1 MKTPVL
7 VAKVALFALLV
18 LALTG
23 LQGCKNQDVTP
34 EFYLSATIDGKAWRA
49 NVNNSQNTTVGAG
62 KMNNLVAVIGQQ
74 KTDKTAT
81 LVIIFP
87 QNVAQNQAVNFN
99 QSQPSTL
106 AYTPDDVAAYSM
118 EPSRGGSGTFTV
130 TRFDEADQVVEGTF
144 SGEAININTG
154 AKLKIADGRF
164 RSKLFDV
171 PPTTTPAAPNTKR

>member
-74 KTDKTAT
+74 K
-81 LVIIFP
+81 
-87 QNVAQNQAVNFN
+87 N
-99 QSQPSTL
+99 
-106 AYTPDDVAAYSM
+106 
-118 EPSRGGSGTFTV
+118 R
-130 TRFDEADQVVEGTF
+130 
-144 SGEAININTG
+144 
-154 AKLKIADGRF
+154 
-164 RSKLFDV
+164 
-171 PPTTTPAAPNTKR
+171 